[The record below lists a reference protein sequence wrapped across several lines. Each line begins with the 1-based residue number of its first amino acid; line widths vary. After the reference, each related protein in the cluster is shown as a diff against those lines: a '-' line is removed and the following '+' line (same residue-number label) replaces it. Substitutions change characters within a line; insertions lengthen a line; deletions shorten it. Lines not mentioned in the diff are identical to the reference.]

1 MENIEK
7 EVQSVGNLK
16 YTKKQKAELLANS
29 IYTAGSSIILVM
41 AMEEVSELIQVIT
54 SNQTSK
60 TDYWHT
66 LEEVVDVSIM
76 YEYMKII
83 FEVGEKEIKK
93 SKKRKSKKKDVLILE
108 YINLLATVQQD
119 MSKYIR
125 RKNHSEQRCIEA
137 MSLMKE
143 CIDFFISHYKLK
155 KSDMQA
161 VEFLKLQRLEER
173 LLHGV
178 TL

>member
-16 YTKKQKAELLANS
+16 YTKKQKMELLSNS
-29 IYTAGSSIILVM
+29 IYTAGTSIILVM
-41 AMEEVSELIQVIT
+41 AMEEVSELIQIVT
-54 SNQTSK
+54 DNQTGK
-60 TDYWHT
+60 LDYWHS

-83 FEVGEKEIKK
+83 FSVGEKEIKK
-93 SKKRKSKKKDVLILE
+93 TKRKKSKKKDALLLE
-108 YINLLATVQQD
+108 YIHLLAVVQQD
-119 MSKYIR
+119 ISKYIR

-137 MSLMKE
+137 MSIMKE
-143 CIDFFISHYKLK
+143 CVDFFTEYYKLK

-173 LLHGV
+173 LLHG
-178 TL
+178 TIL